1 MIYVDLTHERLLMK
15 VKYLFHTLPDIYP
28 ANLNLSPVSLSNLFQ
43 IVLSKLSSPSK
54 LACLLSRNQKT
65 LQFY

>member
-1 MIYVDLTHERLLMK
+1 MTYVALTHERLLRKM
-15 VKYLFHTLPDIYP
+15 KYLFHTLPDIYP
-28 ANLNLSPVSLSNLFQ
+28 ANLSLSSVPLSNLFQ

-54 LACLLSRNQKT
+54 LACLLSRNHKT